1 MESLSGDGAAP
12 GLSDRL
18 GMVLDRHVGSGRI
31 VGAVV
36 AVARE
41 GETVAEIAA
50 GWSCREDAKPAAAD
64 TIFRLASLTKPIV
77 SCAALALVERGMLSL
92 DGAVHDWLPD
102 FRPRL
107 PDGTTPVITVAQ
119 LLSHG
124 AGLGY
129 GFLQPP
135 DGPYHRLG
143 VSDGLDALGVSM
155 DENLRRIA
163 AAPLLFPP
171 GHGWCY
177 SVSTDV
183 LGAVVERAYG
193 GTLAEAVS
201 ALVTGPLGL
210 ADTGFAPAARDRL
223 STPYIDREPFPAA
236 MADNDTLAFGPGL
249 LRYVPSRLFDTAS
262 FLSGGG
268 GMVGT
273 APDYLKLL
281 ETLRTGGG
289 AILRPETVAALTTH
303 AVGGADVFIPGPG
316 WGFGLGVGIVRDP
329 AAAGVR
335 LSPGSWGWFGV
346 FGLHFWVD
354 PLRRL
359 SVVAMTN
366 TAVSGMVG
374 PFADDLRE
382 AVVGA
387 SADYPLGC

>member
-1 MESLSGDGAAP
+1 MKSFSVDDAAHS
-12 GLSDRL
+12 LSDRL

-50 GWSCREDAKPAAAD
+50 GWSCREDPKPAAAD

-119 LLSHG
+119 LLSHSS
-124 AGLGY
+124 GLGY
-129 GFLQPP
+129 GFLEPP

-143 VSDGLDALGVSM
+143 ISDGLDALGVSM

-171 GHGWCY
+171 GRGWCY
-177 SVSTDV
+177 SVSTDI

-210 ADTGFAPAARDRL
+210 ADTGFAPTARDRL
-223 STPYIDREPFPAA
+223 STPYIDRAPLPAA

-249 LRYVPSRLFDTAS
+249 LTYMPSRLFDSAS
-262 FLSGGG
+262 FPSGGS

-281 ETLRTGGG
+281 EALRTGGG
-289 AILRPETVAALTTH
+289 GILRPETVAALTTH

-329 AAAGVR
+329 AAAGVQ

-354 PLRRL
+354 PVQRL

-366 TAVSGMVG
+366 TAVAGMVG
-374 PFADDLRE
+374 PFADDLRDTI
-382 AVVGA
+382 VGA
-387 SADYPLGC
+387 PAVNR